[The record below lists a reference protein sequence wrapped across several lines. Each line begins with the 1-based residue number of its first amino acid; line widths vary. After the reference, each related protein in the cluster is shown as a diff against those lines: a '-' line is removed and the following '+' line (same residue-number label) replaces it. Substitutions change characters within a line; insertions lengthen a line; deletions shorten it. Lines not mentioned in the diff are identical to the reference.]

1 MENSRNT
8 YDHYNTPFYR
18 AFDVQALV
26 GNISGYI
33 GLCLGYSLLQ
43 IPELVIMIFC
53 KAKRYCLMKIFKRS
67 DITCTSINKN
77 LHYEEEMKEND

>member
-1 MENSRNT
+1 MANSRNT
-8 YDHYNTPFYR
+8 YDHHNTSFYR

-43 IPELVIMIFC
+43 IPQLVIMIFF
-53 KAKRYCLMKIFKRS
+53 KAKRYCLNKIFKRS
-67 DITCTSINKN
+67 DKTCTSINKN
-77 LHYEEEMKEND
+77 LHYEEEIEEND

>member
-1 MENSRNT
+1 M
-8 YDHYNTPFYR
+8 YNTIGWHIQETFFIVIKLLFR

-53 KAKRYCLMKIFKRS
+53 KAKGYFLMKLLKRH
-67 DITCTSINKN
+67 DNN
-77 LHYEEEMKEND
+77 